1 MIAVEPRRPMGNVGF
16 EEAARCASFS
26 AVGMGQG
33 KLSFSKELPRPVFKL
48 LTGGQKMNI
57 KSLLLGS
64 AAALVAVSGAR
75 AADAVVVAE
84 PEPAEYVRICDVY
97 GAGYFY
103 IPGTETCLRISG
115 YVRYDA
121 SAGNEH
127 SVDGLWNAD
136 KEDGDDQG
144 TWNKTAKI
152 VLNADTGQE
161 TEYGTLS
168 THIGIK
174 AIWGTA
180 ADSVYDPITDTT
192 TYGESHGTNGTGL
205 DSAYIKLGGLLVGYR
220 DSIFAD
226 WTGYAGAAVN
236 DSIIEYGDSA
246 NTNQISYTFD
256 AGNGFSA
263 IVGLEQ
269 GYTDTID
276 SYVPHV
282 VAGAKFTQGWGSIS
296 GVVAYNSVVE
306 EVSGKIRADI
316 NINDQFSL
324 FVMGGYGGGA
334 DDDHNGAS
342 DYGYG
347 RYEYKPW
354 GGDWAIWG
362 GGQFKASEKATIY
375 AQAETD
381 DAKDI
386 GVAVGVAY
394 ELVPGF
400 VIKPELNYNKIGD
413 SKYNPDYLR
422 GEDGWGGIIRF
433 QRNF

>member
-1 MIAVEPRRPMGNVGF
+1 
-16 EEAARCASFS
+16 
-26 AVGMGQG
+26 
-33 KLSFSKELPRPVFKL
+33 
-48 LTGGQKMNI
+48 MNI

-103 IPGTETCLRISG
+103 IPGTETCLKIGG

-121 SAGNEH
+121 SVGTEH
-127 SVDGLWNAD
+127 NGYDGVWNQD
-136 KEDGDDQG
+136 KVSGKWQG
-144 TWNKTAKI
+144 TWAKTAKV
-152 VLNADTGQE
+152 VLNVDTGQE

-168 THIGIK
+168 THIGIVAK
-174 AIWGTA
+174 NSTGTGV
-180 ADSVYDPITDTT
+180 DLDTGYLVSNT
-192 TYGESHGTNGTGL
+192 TNSAGL
-205 DSAYIKLGGLLVGYR
+205 DSAYIKLGGLMIAYR

-236 DSIIEYGDSA
+236 NSFIEYGDAA

-263 IVGLEQ
+263 IIGLEQ
-269 GYTDTID
+269 GYADTID

-282 VAGAKFTQGWGSIS
+282 VAGAKFTQGWGAIS
-296 GVVAYNSVVE
+296 GVVAYNSVYE
-306 EVSGKIRADI
+306 EVSGKIRADF
-316 NINDQFSL
+316 NVNDQFSL
-324 FVMGGYGGGA
+324 FVMGGYGS
-334 DDDHNGAS
+334 S
-342 DYGYG
+342 DETYDK
-347 RYEYKPW
+347 YEYKPW
-354 GGDWAIWG
+354 GGNWAIWG
-362 GGQFKASEKATIY
+362 GGSFKASEKATIY
-375 AQAETD
+375 AEASYD
-381 DAKDI
+381 DNKDM
-386 GVAVGVAY
+386 AASLGVAY

-400 VIKPELNYNKIGD
+400 VIKPELNYT
-413 SKYNPDYLR
+413 KYGNVAENGGLA

>member
-1 MIAVEPRRPMGNVGF
+1 
-16 EEAARCASFS
+16 
-26 AVGMGQG
+26 
-33 KLSFSKELPRPVFKL
+33 
-48 LTGGQKMNI
+48 MNI

-121 SAGNEH
+121 GVGSEY
-127 SVDGLWNAD
+127 SIDGIRSRD
-136 KEDGDDQG
+136 RQDGDEQG
-144 TWNKTAKI
+144 GWSKTAKI
-152 VLNADTGQE
+152 ILNADTGQE

-174 AIWGTA
+174 AIWGTGLD
-180 ADSVYDPITDTT
+180 ADGFAT
-192 TYGESHGTNGTGL
+192 GTNGTGL
-205 DSAYIKLGGLLVGYR
+205 DSASIKLGGLMIGYS
-220 DSIFAD
+220 DSIFAS
-226 WTGYAGAAVN
+226 WTGFAGAAVN
-236 DSIIEYGDSA
+236 DSIIEYGDAA
-246 NTNQISYTFD
+246 NTNQINYTFD

-263 IVGLEQ
+263 IIGLEQ
-269 GYTDTID
+269 GYDDTID

-282 VAGAKFTQGWGSIS
+282 VAGAKFTQGWGGIS
-296 GVVAYNSVVE
+296 GVVAYNSNRE
-306 EVSGKIRADI
+306 EWAGKIRADF
-316 NINDQFSL
+316 NVNDQFSL
-324 FVMGGYGGGA
+324 FVMGGYGSGA
-334 DDDHNGAS
+334 DDHGTDADPRG
-342 DYGYG
+342 G
-347 RYEYKPW
+347 RFEYKPW
-354 GGDWAIWG
+354 GGDWAVWG
-362 GGQFKASEKATIY
+362 GGQFKASEKATLY

>member
-1 MIAVEPRRPMGNVGF
+1 
-16 EEAARCASFS
+16 
-26 AVGMGQG
+26 
-33 KLSFSKELPRPVFKL
+33 
-48 LTGGQKMNI
+48 MNI

-121 SAGNEH
+121 SVGSEH
-127 SVDGLWNAD
+127 SIDGLWNRD
-136 KEDGDDQG
+136 KEDGDYQG

-174 AIWGTA
+174 AIWGTGLTA
-180 ADSVYDPITDTT
+180 GSIDPVTGDLVGDGYSTGSST
-192 TYGESHGTNGTGL
+192 TGL
-205 DSAYIKLGGLLVGYR
+205 DSAYIKLGGLLIGYR
-220 DSIFAD
+220 DSVFAD

-236 DSIIEYGDSA
+236 DSIIEYGDAA
-246 NTNQISYTFD
+246 NTNQINYTFD

-269 GYTDTID
+269 GYEDTID

-282 VAGAKFTQGWGSIS
+282 LLGAKFTQGWGAIS
-296 GVVAYNSVVE
+296 GVVAYNSVWE
-306 EVSGKIRADI
+306 EWSGKVRADV
-316 NINDQFSL
+316 NINDQASL
-324 FVMGGYGGGA
+324 FVMFGYGSGA
-334 DDDHNGAS
+334 DDH
-342 DYGYG
+342 G

-354 GGDWAIWG
+354 GGDWAVWG
-362 GGQFKASEKATIY
+362 GGQFKATEKATLY
-375 AQAETD
+375 AQAEYD
-381 DAKDI
+381 DAEDI

-400 VIKPELNYNKIGD
+400 VIKPELNYNKVGD
-413 SKYNPDYLR
+413 TDYNDGLAR

>member
-1 MIAVEPRRPMGNVGF
+1 
-16 EEAARCASFS
+16 
-26 AVGMGQG
+26 
-33 KLSFSKELPRPVFKL
+33 
-48 LTGGQKMNI
+48 MNI

-121 SAGNEH
+121 GVGSEY
-127 SVDGLWNAD
+127 SVDGIRSYD
-136 KEDGDDQG
+136 KKKFYDNGTLHDQG
-144 TWNKTAKI
+144 GWSKTAKI

-174 AIWGTA
+174 AIWGTGTTDAVRDA
-180 ADSVYDPITDTT
+180 AGNIVVPGGFST
-192 TYGESHGTNGTGL
+192 GTNSTGL
-205 DSAYIKLGGLLVGYR
+205 DSAYIKLGGLLIGYT
-220 DSIFAD
+220 DSIFAS
-226 WTGYAGAAVN
+226 WTGFAGAAVN
-236 DSIIEYGDSA
+236 DSIIQYGDYA
-246 NTNQISYTFD
+246 NTNQINYTFD

-269 GYTDTID
+269 GYEDTLD
-276 SYVPHV
+276 GYVPHV
-282 VAGAKFTQGWGSIS
+282 LVGAKFTQGWGSIS
-296 GVVAYNSVVE
+296 AVAAYNSVWE
-306 EVSGKIRADI
+306 EWSGKVRADI

-324 FVMGGYGGGA
+324 FVMGGYGSG
-334 DDDHNGAS
+334 DDDH
-342 DYGYG
+342 Y
-347 RYEYKPW
+347 YEYKPW
-354 GGDWAIWG
+354 GGDWAVWG

-381 DAKDI
+381 DYKDI

-413 SKYNPDYLR
+413 VAENGSLR

>member
-1 MIAVEPRRPMGNVGF
+1 
-16 EEAARCASFS
+16 
-26 AVGMGQG
+26 
-33 KLSFSKELPRPVFKL
+33 
-48 LTGGQKMNI
+48 MNI

-121 SAGNEH
+121 GVGSEY
-127 SVDGLWNAD
+127 SVDGIRSRD
-136 KEDGDDQG
+136 RQDGDEQG
-144 TWNKTAKI
+144 GWSKTAKI
-152 VLNADTGQE
+152 ILNADTGQE

-174 AIWGTA
+174 AIWGTGLD
-180 ADSVYDPITDTT
+180 ADGFAT
-192 TYGESHGTNGTGL
+192 GTNGTGL
-205 DSAYIKLGGLLVGYR
+205 DSASIKLGGLMIGYS
-220 DSIFAD
+220 DSIFAS
-226 WTGYAGAAVN
+226 WTGFAGAAVN
-236 DSIIEYGDSA
+236 DSIIEYGDAA
-246 NTNQISYTFD
+246 NTNQINYTFD

-263 IVGLEQ
+263 IIGLEQ
-269 GYTDTID
+269 GYDDTID

-282 VAGAKFTQGWGSIS
+282 VAGAKFTQGWGAIS
-296 GVVAYNSVVE
+296 GVVAYNSVYE
-306 EVSGKIRADI
+306 EWAGKIRADF
-316 NINDQFSL
+316 NVNDQFSL
-324 FVMGGYGGGA
+324 FVMGGYGSGA
-334 DDDHNGAS
+334 DDHFAGDDDHLAG
-342 DYGYG
+342 DGYG
-347 RYEYKPW
+347 RFEYKPW

-362 GGQFKASEKATIY
+362 GGSFKASEKATLY

-413 SKYNPDYLR
+413 SKYNDPDLR